1 MAPPPARTDNDP
13 DDQVDHEEL
22 GRPEV
27 KARLLAVV
35 QAWRED
41 WRATREGTKVI
52 LIILAAVFLAW
63 AAFVLWFSMTF
74 EF

>member
-1 MAPPPARTDNDP
+1 MAPSPARTDHEP
-13 DDQVDHEEL
+13 DGQVDHEEL
-22 GRPEV
+22 GRPQV
-27 KARLLAVV
+27 KGRLLAVV
-35 QAWRED
+35 QD

-63 AAFVLWFSMTF
+63 AAFVLWFWMTF

>member
-1 MAPPPARTDNDP
+1 MAPPPGRTDNDP
-13 DDQVDHEEL
+13 DDQVDHKEL

-27 KARLLAVV
+27 RARLFAVV
-35 QAWRED
+35 QAWQED

-52 LIILAAVFLAW
+52 LIVLAAVFLAW
-63 AAFVLWFSMTF
+63 AAFALWFWMTF